1 MSYIN
6 NLKHMLIYIIMICL
20 LISIILTCII
30 SIYLIFEEQNY
41 FAILGFIIIAILPAF
56 PMIVDKLWEIF
67 KVD

>member
-1 MSYIN
+1 
-6 NLKHMLIYIIMICL
+6 MICL